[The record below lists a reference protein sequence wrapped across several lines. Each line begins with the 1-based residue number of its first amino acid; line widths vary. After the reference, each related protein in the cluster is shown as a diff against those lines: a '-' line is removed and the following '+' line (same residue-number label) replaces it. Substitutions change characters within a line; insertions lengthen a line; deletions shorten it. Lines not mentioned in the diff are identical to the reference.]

1 MIRLWEK
8 EIPGFMSELNG
19 EIPCM
24 VPYLLKTANKNGAV
38 IVVPGGG
45 YEHRAPHEAE
55 PVALWLNSIGL
66 SAFVLHYR
74 VAPYRH
80 PYPMLDAQRA
90 IRLVRYNAE
99 KWNVDS
105 EKIGILGFSA
115 GGHLA
120 STVGTH
126 FDEGD
131 ENSEDPVD
139 RMSSRPDAMILCYP
153 VISFGDY
160 RHDGSMINLIGP
172 NPPEDLRISL
182 SNEMHVS
189 GNTPPTFL
197 WHTADDAG
205 VPVENSLMFAS
216 ALSRHKVDYELH
228 VFPSGAHGLGL
239 AESHPVV
246 SAWTGLCEKWLI
258 SIGFL
263 KQPQDVDYVDY

>member
-1 MIRLWEK
+1 
-8 EIPGFMSELNG
+8 
-19 EIPCM
+19 
-24 VPYLLKTANKNGAV
+24 
-38 IVVPGGG
+38 
-45 YEHRAPHEAE
+45 
-55 PVALWLNSIGL
+55 
-66 SAFVLHYR
+66 
-74 VAPYRH
+74 
-80 PYPMLDAQRA
+80 
-90 IRLVRYNAE
+90 
-99 KWNVDS
+99 
-105 EKIGILGFSA
+105 
-115 GGHLA
+115 
-120 STVGTH
+120 
-126 FDEGD
+126 
-131 ENSEDPVD
+131 
-139 RMSSRPDAMILCYP
+139 
-153 VISFGDY
+153 
-160 RHDGSMINLIGP
+160 MINLIGP

-263 KQPQDVDYVDY
+263 KQPQDVDY